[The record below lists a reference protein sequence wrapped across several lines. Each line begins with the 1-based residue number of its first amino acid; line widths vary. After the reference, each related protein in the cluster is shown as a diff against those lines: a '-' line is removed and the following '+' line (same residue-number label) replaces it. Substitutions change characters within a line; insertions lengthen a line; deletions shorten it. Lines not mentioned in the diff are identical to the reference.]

1 MTEKQ
6 RGLLTILA
14 DTFLMWAGF
23 FMVIPVLSVHYV
35 EGLGWSATSIGL
47 VLAVRQLA
55 QQGIAVYGG
64 ALADRISPRT
74 LICTGMLVRAAGF
87 ASLAFATTLPLLLGS
102 AFLAALGGSLFDAPR
117 SAAITALTTP
127 RERRRFFSLAG
138 TVGGLGMVIGPM
150 LGAALL
156 QIDFAVVVLTA
167 AASYLVT
174 FALTRAFL
182 PPIAPAA
189 RTGRIGQG
197 LALAARDRT
206 YVLFVALL
214 GGYWFMWVQINI
226 TLVLTATELAGT
238 SAAVGWVYALNA
250 GLAVLLQYPLTRLV
264 ERRLDP
270 VKTIAI
276 GAGLMAAG
284 LAAVSLA
291 GSIGA
296 LLGCVVLFSI
306 GAALAQPSQQAAMA
320 SLANPSAIGSYFG
333 FGSLSMAVGG
343 GLGNLSGGALWAF
356 AQATGFT
363 AVPWLIFGAVGAVA
377 STGLFRLRRPVPA
390 TVPPPSPQLGST
402 ALPPAQAP
410 ADRPDGAA

>member
-1 MTEKQ
+1 MPEKQ

-23 FMVIPVLSVHYV
+23 FMVVPVLSVHYV
-35 EGLGWSATSIGL
+35 EGLGWSAAAIGL
-47 VLAVRQLA
+47 VLAVRQLT
-55 QQGIAVYGG
+55 QQGIAVYAG

-74 LICTGMLVRAAGF
+74 LICAGLLIRAAGF

-102 AFLAALGGSLFDAPR
+102 AVLAALGGSLFDAPR
-117 SAAITALTTP
+117 STAIIALTTP

-138 TVGGLGMVIGPM
+138 TVGGLGMVTGPL

-156 QIDFAVVVLTA
+156 QIDFSVVALVA
-167 AASYLVT
+167 AAAYLVA

-182 PPIAPAA
+182 PPLPPGA
-189 RTGRIGQG
+189 RSGRIGQG
-197 LALAARDRT
+197 LALAVRDRT
-206 YVLFVALL
+206 YVRFVALL
-214 GGYWFMWVQINI
+214 AGYWFMWVQINI
-226 TLVLTATELAGT
+226 TLALTATELAGT

-250 GLAVLLQYPLTRLV
+250 GLAVMLEYPLTRLL

-270 VKTIAI
+270 IKTVAI
-276 GAGLMAAG
+276 GTGLMAAG
-284 LAAVSLA
+284 LTAVSLA

-306 GAALAQPSQQAAMA
+306 GAALAHPSQQAAMA

-343 GLGNLSGGALWAF
+343 GLGNLSGGVLHAF
-356 AQATGFT
+356 TQTTGMT
-363 AVPWLIFGAVGAVA
+363 AAPWLIFGAVGAVA
-377 STGLFRLRRPVPA
+377 STGLYRLRRP
-390 TVPPPSPQLGST
+390 TPPV
-402 ALPPAQAP
+402 AAAP
-410 ADRPDGAA
+410 APRPGSAAILALRAPRDRPGSDA